1 MSTLRMLVHL
11 SKITGNTRKALDICR
26 SVGIDVMGVT
36 KGACGA
42 PQIAQAMLRGGVK
55 ILGDARLDNIMKM
68 RNAGISAP
76 LMLIRSPA
84 PSEVADC
91 IAYADG
97 SFNGDIGVLRAL
109 SAKAVQSGK
118 THAVILM
125 ADLNTGRE
133 GFGPDELPGA
143 CREAATLKNLTLH
156 GIGLYLDYRSQD
168 DCVVETQRKLVAL
181 AREIE
186 KECGF
191 RLPVISGGSTNVFR
205 CILKGKP
212 VAGINQLRI
221 GTAILLGLASSIGP
235 LRIEDFE
242 QDAFVLEAA
251 LIEVKRRNNRFIG
264 ILSLGT
270 LDAPHEFLFPAS
282 PHIRVIEASSDHTII
297 DLTELPRLPCTGDMI
312 SFQLGYPA
320 LSRFMAS
327 SYSRLEYREGH

>member
-1 MSTLRMLVHL
+1 M
-11 SKITGNTRKALDICR
+11 
-26 SVGIDVMGVT
+26 
-36 KGACGA
+36 
-42 PQIAQAMLRGGVK
+42 
-55 ILGDARLDNIMKM
+55 
-68 RNAGISAP
+68 
-76 LMLIRSPA
+76 
-84 PSEVADC
+84 
-91 IAYADG
+91 
-97 SFNGDIGVLRAL
+97 LRAL

-270 LDAPHEFLFPAS
+270 LDAPHEFLFPVS
-282 PHIRVIEASSDHTII
+282 PCIISVIEASSDHTIV
-297 DLTELPRLPCTGDMI
+297 DLTKLPRRPRTGDTI

-320 LSRFMAS
+320 LSRLMAS
-327 SYSRLEYREGH
+327 PYIHLEYR